1 MKNHTSQIKHQRP
14 VRGFTLVECLI
25 SLAITAVLLAAVATA
40 FNASIVSY
48 GENEN
53 MFWAINN
60 ARQAMARMTSEFRTA
75 GYVDPNGVVFGVPH
89 LTSPGPSCTLYK
101 TNSDGTMQI
110 MRFEYSS
117 TDNRLCLVMGNTT
130 TSPTYVLCEGV
141 TSATFTTLSKNGV
154 DATGVQISLTV
165 RSGDAS
171 RTLSGAAVIRRSLG
185 T

>member
-75 GYVDPNGVVFGVPH
+75 GYVDPNGVVYGVPH
-89 LTSPGPSCTLYK
+89 LTSPGPSCTMYK
-101 TNSDGTMQI
+101 IDGSI
-110 MRFEYSS
+110 IRFEYRSA
-117 TDNRLCLVMGNTT
+117 TQTLYIVKGITT
-130 TSPTYVLCEGV
+130 TSPSYALCEGV
-141 TSATFTTLSKNGV
+141 TGATFTTSSKNGV

-165 RSGDAS
+165 QSGDAR

>member
-1 MKNHTSQIKHQRP
+1 MKNQTSQIKHQKP

-25 SLAITAVLLAAVATA
+25 SLAITAMLLAAVATA
-40 FNASIVSY
+40 FNASVISY
-48 GENEN
+48 GENED
-53 MFWAINN
+53 MFWTINN

-75 GYVDPNGVVFGVPH
+75 GWVDPNGVVFGVPH

-101 TNSDGTMQI
+101 IDGTI
-110 MRFEYSS
+110 MRFEYRN
-117 TDNRLCLVMGNTT
+117 TDNRLYLVMGNTT
-130 TSPTYVLCEGV
+130 TSPAYVLCEGV
-141 TSATFTTLSKNGV
+141 TGATFTTSSKNGV

-165 RSGDAS
+165 RSGDAG